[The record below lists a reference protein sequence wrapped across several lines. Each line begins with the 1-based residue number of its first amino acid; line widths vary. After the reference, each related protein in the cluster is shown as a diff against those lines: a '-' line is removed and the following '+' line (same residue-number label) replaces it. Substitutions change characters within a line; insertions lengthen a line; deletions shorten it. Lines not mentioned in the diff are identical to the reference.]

1 MSDDRKSPVFPPAL
15 ARRHVVL
22 LAWWVL
28 VTAFAPFALAPAAAQ
43 TTLQVEA
50 SQGLPGLNHSTLSR
64 FLAAH
69 MADAGLADWRF
80 EPTQGDSEAPDRV
93 EWTFRLNPYAGG
105 EVRNFARS
113 PASESGFAFR
123 RPVTIE
129 ARFYLN
135 GHYHT
140 LVEKQAA
147 IRAGPDDSYLA
158 SAVTSVTEDLLGPS
172 GAYQAITRNFQSPK
186 YHREVRLSQRRA
198 NLARRQGSSCLC

>member
-1 MSDDRKSPVFPPAL
+1 MPHRSKLQHNPQFRHSVFVAGLFLVAIIPP
-15 ARRHVVL
+15 
-22 LAWWVL
+22 
-28 VTAFAPFALAPAAAQ
+28 FAPTDAAAPI
-43 TTLQVEA
+43 TLEVVA
-50 SQGLPGLNHSTLSR
+50 TQGLPGLHHSALSR
-64 FLAAH
+64 FLATH
-69 MADAGLADWRF
+69 MAEAGIANWRF
-80 EPTQGDSEAPDRV
+80 QPAGGEASVRDRV

-105 EVRNFARS
+105 EVRNFARTQ
-113 PASESGFAFR
+113 ASEAGFAAR

-129 ARFYLN
+129 ARLYLN
-135 GHYHT
+135 GDYQT

-198 NLARRQGSSCLC
+198 NLAR

>member
-1 MSDDRKSPVFPPAL
+1 MAEAGIANWRFQPAGG
-15 ARRHVVL
+15 
-22 LAWWVL
+22 
-28 VTAFAPFALAPAAAQ
+28 
-43 TTLQVEA
+43 EA
-50 SQGLPGLNHSTLSR
+50 SSR
-64 FLAAH
+64 
-69 MADAGLADWRF
+69 
-80 EPTQGDSEAPDRV
+80 DRV

-158 SAVTSVTEDLLGPS
+158 SAVTSVTEDLLGPRVP
-172 GAYQAITRNFQSPK
+172 ITPPPDNSQSPK
-186 YHREVRLSQRRA
+186 NDSEVGLSQRRA
-198 NLARRQGSSCLC
+198 NLAR

>member
-1 MSDDRKSPVFPPAL
+1 MAEAGIANWRFQPAGG
-15 ARRHVVL
+15 
-22 LAWWVL
+22 
-28 VTAFAPFALAPAAAQ
+28 
-43 TTLQVEA
+43 EA
-50 SQGLPGLNHSTLSR
+50 SVR
-64 FLAAH
+64 
-69 MADAGLADWRF
+69 
-80 EPTQGDSEAPDRV
+80 DRV

-105 EVRNFARS
+105 EVRNFARTQ
-113 PASESGFAFR
+113 ASEAGFAAR

-129 ARFYLN
+129 ARLYLN
-135 GHYHT
+135 GDYQT